1 MTIEPSLTPTGAGG
15 IAGKMKL
22 FMGKEPEFSETDLPD
37 VPEEE
42 PVERPQYY
50 EFMIHTPEE
59 GMYS

>member
-1 MTIEPSLTPTGAGG
+1 
-15 IAGKMKL
+15 MKL

-59 GMYS
+59 GMYSLTWFNITYLENF